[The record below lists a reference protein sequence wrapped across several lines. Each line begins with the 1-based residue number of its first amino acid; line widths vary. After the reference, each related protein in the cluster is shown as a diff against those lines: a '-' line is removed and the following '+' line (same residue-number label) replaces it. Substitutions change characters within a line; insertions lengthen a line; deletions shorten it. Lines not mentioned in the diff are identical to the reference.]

1 MSGIGTA
8 RGQRAAGVACVAW
21 RKLVGLGS
29 DEGGAA
35 LVMTLAMCLLMYLS
49 VAAVF
54 TAATAIRERIHLQN
68 AADAAAYSAAV
79 VQADTLSRIA
89 TINRAMAWTYVQM
102 TRRQMD
108 YIVYK
113 WLDCTYAHYKKDHE
127 TAERNH
133 SCVGICKGALHISYV
148 NTGEEGNHIHYEQ
161 DEQYIVKPNGSIT
174 IKYIPRYNKDS
185 VQLNGTSA
193 TALPVLGSA
202 TGLGSLAHNSEVSIA
217 LTAGGASVLNSV
229 TSSGDTVA
237 LTAVSGS
244 GALVSAS
251 GVQSV
256 FDNVRSL
263 AAVSGGANV
272 ASYADTLTSFKDTLD
287 SMKDVISEAAHSDK
301 SYSSDMGYKNGIKRF
316 LNVLKAQILCDRLNI
331 AAMNVHIRRLA
342 LDMPGKIDNCVEDVI
357 KANVPH
363 HMLNQCRYFLQQN
376 RNPLADEEKGSD
388 TGWATL
394 LGNLY
399 KDGFGGYLCNL
410 HNNPT
415 DERRFLKFAGYE
427 KSLVDTFKES
437 AFVNEAVYSRVACG
451 LDQWFVRGNGNKRT
465 DNAVG
470 LQRSYKHWS
479 EHSEHMA
486 YNPSLPSCLNDKNLH
501 DSPESYALH
510 SQWQWYAR
518 RWFCFYFPPTPFTG
532 EFSIHVPIPLWETC
546 DFHHEPGMEFVAG
559 IESIVSWAK
568 GIKDLGGYVGSAM
581 GGVAHDEEG
590 NVTEDPD
597 LDISDEYKQEKVSA
611 TSGEG
616 GSSPADKYEY
626 GCLTTMDGFVIN
638 MIDGIPVPI
647 PLFSSYARLYADDKH
662 LYNRCYVGERA
673 KPLVMRQNYFG
684 RDGTIVVG
692 LARKNENVWKRIF
705 ISAMEGGIE
714 GLFKAFD
721 PTVLWSWAFSAA
733 KAGYRDIDSDDDKR
747 DYRID
752 WQEDNQEW
760 NLCQSDW
767 DAVFVPVRQAETL
780 ATERIWTLGFG
791 KVLKSWVSGK
801 WHQVGNDAP
810 EPEIAMEAPPGM
822 AGSSDKLDWGA
833 LSDALYH

>member
-1 MSGIGTA
+1 MSGIGTS
-8 RGQRAAGVACVAW
+8 RDNRATGVAGVAW
-21 RKLVGLGS
+21 RRLVGLGS

-35 LVMTLAMCLLMYLS
+35 LVMTLAMCLMMYLA

-54 TAATAIRERIHLQN
+54 TAGTAIRERIHLQN

-127 TAERNH
+127 TAERSH
-133 SCVGICKGALHISYV
+133 SCVGVCKGALHISYV

-161 DEQYIVKPNGSIT
+161 DEQYIVKPNGSIV

-193 TALPVLGSA
+193 TAIPLGGGA
-202 TGLGSLAHNSEVSIA
+202 TSLGTIAHNSEVSIA
-217 LTAGGASVLNSV
+217 LTAGGTSVLNGV
-229 TSSGDTVA
+229 MSSGDNVA
-237 LTAVSGS
+237 LTAASGS
-244 GALVSAS
+244 GALVSVS
-251 GVQSV
+251 GVKTVVDGVS
-256 FDNVRSL
+256 SL
-263 AAVSGGANV
+263 ATVSGGANF
-272 ASYADTLTSFKDTLD
+272 ASYADTLTSFTETLE

-301 SYSSDMGYKNGIKRF
+301 SYSNKSGVKRF
-316 LNVLKAQILCDRLNI
+316 MNVLKAQILCDRLNI
-331 AAMNVHIRRLA
+331 AAMNIYIRRLA
-342 LDMPGKIDNCVEDVI
+342 LDMPGKIDECVEDVI

-363 HMLNQCRYFLQQN
+363 HMLDQCRYFLQQN
-376 RNPLADEEKGSD
+376 KNPLADEEKGTD
-388 TGWATL
+388 TGWATF
-394 LGNLY
+394 LGKAY
-399 KDGFGGYLCNL
+399 PDGFGGYLCNL

-415 DERRFLKFAGYE
+415 DERRFLKFAGY
-427 KSLVDTFKES
+427 KGSLVDTYKES
-437 AFVNEAVYSRVACG
+437 ALVNKEFYSQVACG
-451 LDQWFVRGNGNKRT
+451 LEQWFVRGNGNKRT
-465 DNAVG
+465 DGAVG
-470 LQRSYKHWS
+470 IQRSYKHWS
-479 EHSEHMA
+479 EQSDHMA

-501 DSPESYALH
+501 GSPQSYALH

-518 RWFCFYFPPTPFTG
+518 NWICFYFPPTGFTG
-532 EFSIHVPIPLWETC
+532 EFSIHVPIPLWKTC
-546 DFHHEPGMEFVAG
+546 EFHGEPGLELIAG

-568 GIKDLGGYVGSAM
+568 GIADLGDYVGSAM
-581 GGVAHDEEG
+581 DGVERDDEG
-590 NVTEDPD
+590 NITEDPD
-597 LDISDEYKQEKVSA
+597 LDISDDYKTEKASA

-616 GSSPADKYEY
+616 GSRAADKYEY

-638 MIDGIPVPI
+638 MIDGIPIPI

-662 LYNRCYVGERA
+662 LYNKCYVGERA

-705 ISAMEGGIE
+705 LSAMEGSIE

-733 KAGYRDIDSDDDKR
+733 KAGYRDLDSDAEKR

-752 WQEDNQEW
+752 WQDDNQEW

-780 ATERIWTLGFG
+780 AMERIWAIGSR
-791 KVLKSWVSGK
+791 KVLNSWISGT
-801 WHQVGNDAP
+801 WHKVGDDAP
-810 EPEIAMEAPPGM
+810 EPEITMEAPPEM
-822 AGSSDKLDWGA
+822 AGSSENLDWGA
-833 LSDALYH
+833 LSDALYP

>member
-1 MSGIGTA
+1 MVGIGTA
-8 RGQRAAGVACVAW
+8 GEIRAAGVARVAW

-35 LVMTLAMCLLMYLS
+35 LVMTLAMCMMMYLA

-54 TAATAIRERIHLQN
+54 TAATAVRERVHLQN

-79 VQADTLSRIA
+79 IQADTLSRIA

-127 TAERNH
+127 TAEHNH
-133 SCVGICKGALHISYV
+133 SQFGICNGALHTSYV
-148 NTGEEGNHIHYEQ
+148 NLDEEGRFNHYEQ
-161 DEQYIVKPNGSIT
+161 DQQYIVKPNGNI
-174 IKYIPRYNKDS
+174 IKFPPWNKDS
-185 VQLNGTSA
+185 VQLNGLSTF
-193 TALPVLGSA
+193 ALPEGGGLTSIGTLVRADGALSLGF
-202 TGLGSLAHNSEVSIA
+202 A
-217 LTAGGASVLNSV
+217 LTAGGASVLNGV
-229 TSSGDTVA
+229 MSSGDSVA
-237 LTAVSGS
+237 LTAASGS

-251 GVQSV
+251 GVKTVVDGVS
-256 FDNVRSL
+256 SL
-263 AAVSGGANV
+263 ANVSGGGNF
-272 ASYADTLTSFKDTLD
+272 ASYADTLTSFKETIE

-301 SYSSDMGYKNGIKRF
+301 SYSNKSGVKRF
-316 LNVLKAQILCDRLNI
+316 MNVLKAQILCDRLNI
-331 AAMNVHIRRLA
+331 AAMNVYIRRLA

-363 HMLNQCRYFLQQN
+363 HMLGQCRYFLQQN

-388 TGWATL
+388 TGWATF
-394 LGNLY
+394 LGLAY
-399 KDGFGGYLCNL
+399 PDGFGGYLCNL

-415 DERRFLKFAGYE
+415 DERRFVKFAGSEYDQP
-427 KSLVDTFKES
+427 LVDIFKKSVLAGENS
-437 AFVNEAVYSRVACG
+437 YSQVACG
-451 LDQWFVRGNGNKRT
+451 LEQWFVRGNGKKRT

-470 LQRSYKHWS
+470 IQRSYKHWPEQS
-479 EHSEHMA
+479 GHMA
-486 YNPSLPSCLNDKNLH
+486 YNPSMPSCYNEKNLH
-501 DSPESYALH
+501 GSPQSYALH

-518 RWFCFYFPPTPFTG
+518 NWICFYFPPTPFTG
-532 EFSIHVPIPLWETC
+532 EFSIHVPIPLWKTC
-546 DFHHEPGMEFVAG
+546 EFHGEPGLEFVAG
-559 IESIVSWAK
+559 IESVVDWVK
-568 GIKDLGGYVGSAM
+568 GIADIGDYVGSAM
-581 GGVAHDEEG
+581 GGVERDDEG

-597 LDISDEYKQEKVSA
+597 LDISDDYKTEKVSA

-616 GSSPADKYEY
+616 GSRAADKYEY
-626 GCLTTMDGFVIN
+626 GCLTTMDGFVWN
-638 MIDGIPVPI
+638 TIDGIPVPI

-662 LYNRCYVGERA
+662 LYNKCYVGERA

-705 ISAMEGGIE
+705 ISAMGGGIE

-733 KAGYRDIDSDDDKR
+733 KAGYRDVDSDVDKR

-780 ATERIWTLGFG
+780 ATERIWTFGSG

-801 WHQVGNDAP
+801 WQQVGDDAP

-822 AGSSDKLDWGA
+822 AGSSENLDWGA